1 MGMLLVFFIIN
12 VFVIISMANLK
23 KGSLTDIVW
32 LAPDQ
37 FAIGVKMFQPV
48 EGRGV
53 AFSSDSSAS
62 VRLQTQMSLQMING
76 QER

>member
-1 MGMLLVFFIIN
+1 MGVLLVFFMIN

-37 FAIGVKMFQPV
+37 FVSARGG
-48 EGRGV
+48 EGGGFFIRFISKCTSTNANV
-53 AFSSDSSAS
+53 SSND
-62 VRLQTQMSLQMING
+62 
-76 QER
+76 

>member
-1 MGMLLVFFIIN
+1 MIN

-37 FAIGVKMFQPV
+37 FGVKMFQPV
-48 EGRGV
+48 EGRGGFFIRFISKCTSTNANV
-53 AFSSDSSAS
+53 SSND
-62 VRLQTQMSLQMING
+62 
-76 QER
+76 

>member
-1 MGMLLVFFIIN
+1 MGVLLVFFFMIN

-37 FAIGVKMFQPV
+37 FGVKMFQPV
-48 EGRGV
+48 EGRGWLFHQIHQQV
-53 AFSSDSSAS
+53 YVYKRKCLFK
-62 VRLQTQMSLQMING
+62 
-76 QER
+76 

>member
-1 MGMLLVFFIIN
+1 
-12 VFVIISMANLK
+12 MANLK

-37 FAIGVKMFQPV
+37 FGVKMFQPA

-53 AFSSDSSAS
+53 AFHQIHQQVYVYKRKCLFKWLMDK
-62 VRLQTQMSLQMING
+62 RG
-76 QER
+76 D

>member
-1 MGMLLVFFIIN
+1 MGVLLVFFMIN

-37 FAIGVKMFQPV
+37 FGVEMFQPV

>member
-1 MGMLLVFFIIN
+1 MIN

-37 FAIGVKMFQPV
+37 FGVKMFQPV

-53 AFSSDSSAS
+53 AFSSDSISKCTSTNANVS
-62 VRLQTQMSLQMING
+62 SND
-76 QER
+76 